1 MNSIPKKFKPIFWD
15 TAFEELGTEKNKL
28 CIISRMYCF

>member
-1 MNSIPKKFKPIFWD
+1 MNSIPIPENFIWD
-15 TAFEELGTEKNKL
+15 TSFEKLGTEKNKL